1 MIQQIYIT
9 DYLSAAATQPVAQV
23 ESIVNHCPALL
34 HADWQ
39 THAQPPLTVLFD
51 ALLPPAMQ
59 AATVSPVSKVLS
71 ASQMWQIPLWQIPPV
86 FCLLPVHLAMRRD
99 TFSLQAVVPL
109 PAAIYQTLTQRLQQH
124 FAEDFVLH
132 VDPGQRFWWVQ
143 PLRQVQAECPWPQAC
158 LFQQAM
164 HSQPQGPEAGL
175 ICRWTNEIQ
184 MLLHQMASQMQDWPA
199 ALNSLWFASVG
210 PMPDWQHSFDLVSG
224 QGEVFAGLSALQL
237 PALKTMPFSDMLKTP
252 RTQRRLWIA
261 DEVASVDW
269 SALNQALQQGVIKKC
284 TLVIPF
290 AERHVQIH
298 YQQKPRWQ
306 FWHKPATLN
315 QLLQQLEQSLP
326 VDSLR

>member
-9 DYLSAAATQPVAQV
+9 DYLSAAASQPVALV

-34 HADWQ
+34 QAHWQ
-39 THAQPPLTVLFD
+39 THAQPPLSVLFD
-51 ALLPPAMQ
+51 ALLQPTGQ

-71 ASQMWQIPLWQIPPV
+71 ASQTWQIPPV

-109 PAAIYQTLTQRLQQH
+109 PAAIYQILTQRLQQH
-124 FAEDFVLH
+124 FAEEFLLH

-143 PLRQVQAECPWPQAC
+143 PLRQLQAECPWPQAC

-164 HSQPQGPEAGL
+164 HWQPQGPEAGL
-175 ICRWTNEIQ
+175 VRQWTNEIQ
-184 MLLHQMASQMQDWPA
+184 MMLHQMASQIQGWPT

-210 PMPDWQHSFDLVSG
+210 HTPGWHHTFDLVAG
-224 QGEVFAGLSALQL
+224 QGEVFAGFSALQL
-237 PALKTMPFSDMLKTP
+237 PALKAMPFSDMLKAP
-252 RTQRRLWIA
+252 GVQQRIWIA
-261 DEVASVDW
+261 DDVATVDW
-269 SALNQALQQGVIKKC
+269 SALNQALQQGVVKKC

-298 YQQKPRWQ
+298 YQHKPRWQ
-306 FWHKPATLN
+306 FWHKPATLDK
-315 QLLQQLEQSLP
+315 LLQQLEQSLP
-326 VDSLR
+326 ADSLR

>member
-23 ESIVNHCPALL
+23 ESIVHHCPALL
-34 HADWQ
+34 HAHWQ
-39 THAQPPLTVLFD
+39 TYAQPPLSVLFD
-51 ALLPPAMQ
+51 VLLQPAGLP
-59 AATVSPVSKVLS
+59 ATVSPVSKVLS
-71 ASQMWQIPLWQIPPV
+71 ATQRWQVSPA
-86 FCLLPVHLAMRRD
+86 FCLLPVHLTMRRD
-99 TFSLQAVVPL
+99 TFSLQAVLPL

-124 FAEDFVLH
+124 FAEDFEVH

-143 PLRQVQAECPWPQAC
+143 PMRQVQADCPWPQAC

-164 HSQPQGPEAGL
+164 HWQPQGPEAG
-175 ICRWTNEIQ
+175 IVRQWTNEIQ
-184 MLLHQMASQMQDWPA
+184 MMLHQMASQIPGWPT

-210 PMPDWQHSFDLVSG
+210 PIPHWQHPFDLVAG

-237 PALKTMPFSDMLKTP
+237 PALKAMPFSDMLKVASA
-252 RTQRRLWIA
+252 QQRLWIA
-261 DEVASVDW
+261 DDLASVDW
-269 SALNQALQQGVIKKC
+269 SALSQALQQGVVKKC

-315 QLLQQLEQSLP
+315 HLLQQLEQSLP
-326 VDSLR
+326 ADSLR